1 MAKNNLAQDIKVD
14 LVYDLIHSFKYLNS
28 VDKVASFLEDLLT
41 PTEIRNLSVRLR
53 IAKML
58 LSGVSQR
65 DICIALHTSPVTT
78 NKVNNWLRKSG
89 VGFREVVSKLPIKWS
104 KPTKMPKGPIEFH
117 LPELIAAGT
126 EFVISSSQEKTPRKL
141 INRVGDK

>member
-1 MAKNNLAQDIKVD
+1 MAKNNLAQDIRVD
-14 LVYDLIHSFKYLNS
+14 LVYDLIHSFRYLDS
-28 VDKVASFLEDLLT
+28 VDKVASFLEDLMT

-58 LSGVSQR
+58 LNEVSQK

-78 NKVNNWLRKSG
+78 NKVNNWLSKSG
-89 VGFREVVSKLPIKWS
+89 VGFKEVVSKLPIKWS
-104 KPTKMPKGPIEFH
+104 KPSKMPKGPVEFH

-126 EFVISSSQEKTPRKL
+126 EFIISSSQEKTSRKL
-141 INRVGDK
+141 IDKVGDK